1 MTNFLKLV
9 ILMAS
14 LRITKVPIDFDPKY
28 NVLSEGQASIF
39 LIERNIILTHNLIL
53 RKIHK
58 IIMI

>member
-1 MTNFLKLV
+1 
-9 ILMAS
+9 MAS